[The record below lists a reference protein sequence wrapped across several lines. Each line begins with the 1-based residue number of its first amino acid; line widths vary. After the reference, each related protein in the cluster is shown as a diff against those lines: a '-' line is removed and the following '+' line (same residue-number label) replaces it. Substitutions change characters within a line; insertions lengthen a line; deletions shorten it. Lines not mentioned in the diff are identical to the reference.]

1 MGLKGFLN
9 NFPPCTQLFESAHLK
24 FKKTTPLCTII
35 KPCLLITLKKK
46 DALCNDTK
54 EIVYRGSSISMV
66 SVSTDWKNLRTG

>member
-46 DALCNDTK
+46 MPYAMTQKKL
-54 EIVYRGSSISMV
+54 Y
-66 SVSTDWKNLRTG
+66 TGDPPLVWFLLVRIGKI